1 MTLKIKGSGLKK
13 VAGLAGPFIGLLLVI
28 SIFSLMPE
36 VSDRFLNLANIKSV
50 ATQSVIVA
58 LCALGMTLIIV
69 SGGID
74 LSAASNLALSCVLVA
89 YAINLGLPPL
99 LAALVGVA
107 AGGTVGFLN
116 GFLITRLK
124 LVPFIVTLGMMGIAR
139 GLAKW
144 VARNQKI
151 DAPLSWLN
159 ELMVRTPK
167 PSWLLVSPG
176 IWIMIILS
184 LVMAVL
190 LRKTVFGRH
199 SFAVGSNELTARLC
213 GVRTD
218 RIKVIVYTISG
229 LLCGLAGV
237 MEFSRLTVGDPTVAM
252 GLELDIIAAVV
263 IGGGSLSGGEGS
275 ILGTLVGVFIMAFLR
290 NGCTMMGWPNYFQEI
305 IIGAII
311 IAAVTLDRLRH
322 RQE

>member
-1 MTLKIKGSGLKK
+1 MNKTARRLKK
-13 VAGLAGPFIGLLLVI
+13 ITGLTGPFIGLILVI
-28 SIFSLMPE
+28 SIFSLIPE

-50 ATQSVIVA
+50 ATQSVIIA

-89 YAINLGLPPL
+89 FAINLGLSPL
-99 LAALVGVA
+99 LAALIGVA

-116 GFLITRLK
+116 GFLITRLR

-159 ELMVRTPK
+159 ELMVRTPR

-176 IWIMIILS
+176 IWIMTLFS
-184 LVMAVL
+184 LLMAFL
-190 LRKTVFGRH
+190 LRQTVFGRH
-199 SFAVGSNELTARLC
+199 TFAIGSNELTARLC

-218 RIKVIVYTISG
+218 RVKVLVYTISG
-229 LLCGLAGV
+229 LLCGVAGV
-237 MEFSRLTVGDPTVAM
+237 MEFSRLTVGDPTVAI

-322 RQE
+322 QQE

>member
-1 MTLKIKGSGLKK
+1 MNHRRLNLRKLT
-13 VAGLAGPFIGLLLVI
+13 GLAGPFIGLILVI
-28 SIFSLMPE
+28 LIFSLMPE
-36 VSDRFLNLANIKSV
+36 ISGRFLSPANVKNV

-89 YAINLGLPPL
+89 YAINKGIPPL
-99 LAALVGVA
+99 LAALIGIV
-107 AGGTVGFLN
+107 AGGTIGFLN
-116 GFLITRLK
+116 GFLITRLRM
-124 LVPFIVTLGMMGIAR
+124 VPFIVTLGMMGIAR

-144 VARNQKI
+144 IAKNQKI

-159 ELMVRTPK
+159 DLMLRSPK

-176 IWIMIILS
+176 IWMMLFFS
-184 LVMAVL
+184 LVMAIL

-199 SFAVGSNELTARLC
+199 AQAVGSNELTARLC

-218 RIKVIVYTISG
+218 RVKVLVYTISG

-237 MEFSRLTVGDPTVAM
+237 MEFSRLTVGDPTVAI

-275 ILGTLVGVFIMAFLR
+275 VLGTLVGVFIISLLR
-290 NGCTMMGWPNYFQEI
+290 NGGTMMGWPNYFQEI
-305 IIGAII
+305 IIGII
-311 IAAVTLDRLRH
+311 IITAVTLDRLRH

>member
-1 MTLKIKGSGLKK
+1 MKIAGSSLKK
-13 VAGLAGPFIGLLLVI
+13 IAGLAGPFVGLILVI
-28 SIFSLMPE
+28 TIFSMMPE

-89 YAINLGLPPL
+89 YAINLGVPPL

-116 GFLITRLK
+116 GFLITRLR

-159 ELMVRTPK
+159 ELMVRTPR

-176 IWIMIILS
+176 IWLMVLFS

-199 SFAVGSNELTARLC
+199 AFAIGSNELTARLC

-218 RIKVIVYTISG
+218 RVKVAVYTISG

-322 RQE
+322 RQD

>member
-1 MTLKIKGSGLKK
+1 MSKIGSNWKKITGL
-13 VAGLAGPFIGLLLVI
+13 LGPFIGLILVI
-28 SIFSLMPE
+28 SIFALMPE
-36 VSDRFLNLANIKSV
+36 ISDRFLNLANIKSV

-89 YAINLGLPPL
+89 YAINLGVSPL
-99 LAALVGVA
+99 LAAFIGLA
-107 AGGTVGFLN
+107 AGGVIGFLN
-116 GFLITRLK
+116 GFLITRLRV
-124 LVPFIVTLGMMGIAR
+124 VPFIVTLGMMGMAR

-151 DAPLSWLN
+151 DAPLSWVN
-159 ELMVRTPK
+159 ELMVRTPR

-176 IWIMIILS
+176 IWIMIVFS
-184 LVMAVL
+184 LVVALL

-199 SFAVGSNELTARLC
+199 ILAVGSNELTARLC
-213 GVRTD
+213 GVRTG
-218 RIKVIVYTISG
+218 RVKVMVYTISG

-275 ILGTLVGVFIMAFLR
+275 VLGTLVGVFIMSFLR

-311 IAAVTLDRLRH
+311 IAAVTLDRWRH

>member
-1 MTLKIKGSGLKK
+1 LKTAGSRLKK
-13 VAGLAGPFIGLLLVI
+13 ITGLVGPFVGLILVI

-89 YAINLGLPPL
+89 YAINLGVSPL
-99 LAALVGVA
+99 LAALAGVA
-107 AGGTVGFLN
+107 AGGIVGFLN
-116 GFLITRLK
+116 GFFITRLR

-151 DAPLSWLN
+151 DAPLSWIN
-159 ELMVRTPK
+159 ELMVRTPR

-176 IWIMIILS
+176 IWIMVLFS

-199 SFAVGSNELTARLC
+199 AFAIGSNELTARLC

-218 RIKVIVYTISG
+218 RVKVAVYSLSG

>member
-1 MTLKIKGSGLKK
+1 MKKI
-13 VAGLAGPFIGLLLVI
+13 AGLAGPFVGLILVI
-28 SIFSLMPE
+28 TIFSLMPE

-89 YAINLGLPPL
+89 YAINLGVPPL

-107 AGGTVGFLN
+107 AGGTIGFLN
-116 GFLITRLK
+116 GFLITRLR

-159 ELMVRTPK
+159 ELMVRTSK

-176 IWIMIILS
+176 IWLMILFS

-199 SFAVGSNELTARLC
+199 AFAVGSNELTARLC

-218 RIKVIVYTISG
+218 RVKVVVYTISG

>member
-1 MTLKIKGSGLKK
+1 MKSAGSGLKK
-13 VAGLAGPFIGLLLVI
+13 IAGLAGPFGGLILVI
-28 SIFSLMPE
+28 TIFSLMPE
-36 VSDRFLNLANIKSV
+36 VSDRFLNLSNIKSV

-58 LCALGMTLIIV
+58 LCALGLTLIIV

-89 YAINLGLPPL
+89 YAINLGAPPL

-116 GFLITRLK
+116 GFLITRLR

-159 ELMVRTPK
+159 ELMVRTPR

-176 IWIMIILS
+176 IWLMILFS

-190 LRKTVFGRH
+190 LRKTIFGRQA
-199 SFAVGSNELTARLC
+199 FAIGANELTARLC

-218 RIKVIVYTISG
+218 RVKVAVYTISG

-305 IIGAII
+305 IIGVII

>member
-1 MTLKIKGSGLKK
+1 MKIAGSGLKK
-13 VAGLAGPFIGLLLVI
+13 IAGLAGPFVGLILVI
-28 SIFSLMPE
+28 TIFSLMPE

-89 YAINLGLPPL
+89 YAINLGVPPL

-107 AGGTVGFLN
+107 AGGTIGFLN
-116 GFLITRLK
+116 GFLITRLR

-176 IWIMIILS
+176 IWLMVLFS

-199 SFAVGSNELTARLC
+199 AFAVGSNELTARLC

-218 RIKVIVYTISG
+218 RVKVSVYTISG

>member
-1 MTLKIKGSGLKK
+1 MNPRKLNLRKLT
-13 VAGLAGPFIGLLLVI
+13 GLAGPFIGLILVI
-28 SIFSLMPE
+28 LIFSLMPE
-36 VSDRFLNLANIKSV
+36 ISGRFLSPANIKNV

-89 YAINLGLPPL
+89 YAINKGIPPL
-99 LAALVGVA
+99 LAALIGIV
-107 AGGTVGFLN
+107 AGGTIGFLN
-116 GFLITRLK
+116 GFLITRLRM
-124 LVPFIVTLGMMGIAR
+124 VPFIVTLGMMGIAR

-144 VARNQKI
+144 IAKNQKI

-159 ELMVRTPK
+159 DLMLRSPK

-176 IWIMIILS
+176 IWMMLFFS
-184 LVMAVL
+184 LVMAIL

-199 SFAVGSNELTARLC
+199 AQAVGSNELTARLC

-218 RIKVIVYTISG
+218 RVKVLVYTISG

-237 MEFSRLTVGDPTVAM
+237 MEFSRLTVGDPTVAI

-275 ILGTLVGVFIMAFLR
+275 VLGTLVGVFIMSFLR

-305 IIGAII
+305 IIGII
-311 IAAVTLDRLRH
+311 IITAVTLDRLRH

>member
-1 MTLKIKGSGLKK
+1 MKIAGSSLKK
-13 VAGLAGPFIGLLLVI
+13 IAGLAGPFVGLILVI
-28 SIFSLMPE
+28 TIFSMMPE

-89 YAINLGLPPL
+89 YAINLGVPPL

-116 GFLITRLK
+116 GFLITRLR

-159 ELMVRTPK
+159 ELMVRTPR

-176 IWIMIILS
+176 IWLMVLFS

-199 SFAVGSNELTARLC
+199 AFAIGSNELTARLC

-218 RIKVIVYTISG
+218 RVKVAVYTISG